1 MIEQLLPII
10 ILLIITVLF
19 AGGLIYFTSLIGAK
33 STSSEDTIKKMPYE
47 CGIIGEDSGTTKIPI
62 KFYLIAISFIL
73 FDIEII
79 FLYPWTLI
87 FIENIKDLGGFLLL
101 SMVFFIGILVY
112 GLVYEWKTGG
122 LEWD

>member
-33 STSSEDTIKKMPYE
+33 PTSSEDAIKKMPYE

-122 LEWD
+122 LDWD